1 MAKQGYE
8 VEQNPSVPGNKNPD
22 YFIEGEIFDCYSPKE
37 GTSVRNIASG
47 IQRKIDAGQ
56 TDRIILNLDDWL
68 GGGGNFGELIKQ
80 LNDWPIKGLK
90 EVKIINQYHEV
101 IDIYP

>member
-1 MAKQGYE
+1 M
-8 VEQNPSVPGNKNPD
+8 EQNPSVPGSKKPD
-22 YFIEGEIFDCYSPKE
+22 YLIEGEIFDCYSPKD

-47 IQRKIDAGQ
+47 IQRKIDEGQ
-56 TDRIILNLDDWL
+56 TNRIILNLDDWH
-68 GGGGNFGELIKQ
+68 GGGGSIDDLIKQ
-80 LNDWPIKGLK
+80 LNDWPIEGLE